1 MVATGK
7 ATLPPD
13 DNGLKRLISACFTV
27 NCDDTQ
33 RRSDALF
40 VEWRA
45 KWDASVAP
53 VLPEATRVSV
63 KGLSNAKQYEF
74 NQYCVAFKNHLKYGL
89 IALYARTLR
98 AVDGLSKREAEQTVA
113 RRLAGSS
120 YFKGTFS
127 KNTPHDPD
135 GPHLATHQDAFALMV
150 RCLRSIEATAGKNFH
165 LAPLV
170 GPSRRFMT
178 LDAKQLRDMY
188 AHYPSLRS
196 ADGPPTCLTDVFT
209 LRSPRKNHV
218 IGSIV
223 RTDGVQV
230 IARWDKVPARVLEV
244 KLPGFPPERSWK
256 FHFHE
261 IFRPSTER

>member
-7 ATLPPD
+7 ATLPLD

-27 NCDDTQ
+27 NCDNTQ
-33 RRSDALF
+33 RRSDSSF

-45 KWDASVAP
+45 LWDASVAP

-120 YFKGTFS
+120 YFKGTFP

-135 GPHLATHQDAFALMV
+135 GPHIATHQDAFSLMV
-150 RCLRSIEATAGKNFH
+150 RCLRSIEA
-165 LAPLV
+165 
-170 GPSRRFMT
+170 
-178 LDAKQLRDMY
+178 
-188 AHYPSLRS
+188 
-196 ADGPPTCLTDVFT
+196 
-209 LRSPRKNHV
+209 
-218 IGSIV
+218 
-223 RTDGVQV
+223 
-230 IARWDKVPARVLEV
+230 
-244 KLPGFPPERSWK
+244 
-256 FHFHE
+256 
-261 IFRPSTER
+261 